1 MFVYKDIVY
10 EFFFKFLKV
19 IKFILFL
26 DIEYLLKLLLK
37 DFKSMCLDYVIL
49 FLDNLLNKKWFN

>member
-49 FLDNLLNKKWFN
+49 FIDNLLNKKWFN

>member
-10 EFFFKFLKV
+10 EFFLKFLKV